1 MPTEKLKVRQLRQR
15 AWISVVGFCLVL
27 LLPIPASADTLTG
40 KVVKITDGDT
50 IYVAMTDGSFVRQS
64 SARRFALA
72 ASGGGAPS
80 SPEQ

>member
-1 MPTEKLKVRQLRQR
+1 MSSVTSNTSLEQTARVIILCFL
-15 AWISVVGFCLVL
+15 AFISLS
-27 LLPIPASADTLTG
+27 ASADTLTG
-40 KVVKITDGDT
+40 KVIKITDGDT